1 MVNWPVLCKP
11 SRNDRGPSHLKM
23 GDKWQQ
29 ISKGDCSYKMISPR
43 YLHKLSTKT
52 NSQPNSKPHG
62 MTWRGRP
69 SPLLGKPPTCD
80 EDLNP
85 SSNISKSA
93 DLKSVGRD
101 SGEDSQQ
108 KKGIKG
114 ENNLESENGISFQ
127 MTREKM
133 KHRPPQ
139 KKRLLTRKTKHPPPP
154 KNYCCQLFEIPKK

>member
-1 MVNWPVLCKP
+1 MT
-11 SRNDRGPSHLKM
+11 SE
-23 GDKWQQ
+23 
-29 ISKGDCSYKMISPR
+29 ISKGDCSCKMISPR
-43 YLHKLSTKT
+43 YLHKYLPGQHATKLQT
-52 NSQPNSKPHG
+52 PWHDMETVHPHCG
-62 MTWRGRP
+62 E
-69 SPLLGKPPTCD
+69 KPPTCD

-93 DLKSVGRD
+93 DLKSVGGD
-101 SGEDSQQ
+101 SGEGSQQ

-133 KHRPPQ
+133 KHRPPP
-139 KKRLLTRKTKHPPPP
+139 KKRLLTRKTKHPPPPP